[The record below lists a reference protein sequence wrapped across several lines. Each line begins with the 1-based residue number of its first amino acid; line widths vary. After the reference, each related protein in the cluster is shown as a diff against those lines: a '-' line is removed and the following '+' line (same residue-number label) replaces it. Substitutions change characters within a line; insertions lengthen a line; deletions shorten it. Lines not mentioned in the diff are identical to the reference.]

1 MKYVIKFKIEIH
13 GRVDRHDII
22 GAILGQ
28 TGGLL
33 GQEVDL
39 RELQDKGRIGRIKVD
54 IKHQGSKTVG
64 EIEIPSNLSRPE
76 TAVIAAMIETI
87 DKVGPYDARIQL
99 VEIKD
104 LRLEKLEKI
113 VERAKSI
120 LNQWKESTPDTKEI
134 LKKIVSPEKPPEV
147 IYYGDDRLPAGP
159 DVDKS
164 DTVIIVEGRADV
176 INLMKYGIKNT
187 IALEGAKEK
196 VPDTIKE
203 LAKKKTTI
211 AFVDGDRGG
220 ELILKTLLSEVDVD
234 YVARAPPGK
243 EVEDLTGK
251 EITRSLKDIV
261 PADQMR
267 KKLGIEKEEAEKE
280 EVSKSRPEEQKVEE
294 VEEEKEKPAEEA
306 GGKEEKGEVE
316 GGGKE
321 EEQGVQTIAIP
332 KEVLDN
338 INSLKGTLE
347 AVLYDSKW
355 NEIKRLPVR
364 DLVQELESLE
374 DSKVFAI
381 LMDGIITQ
389 RLLDLAASKGVK
401 IIIGVRTG
409 KITVRP
415 KGVQFFTFQDLT

>member
-1 MKYVIKFKIEIH
+1 MKYVVKFKIEIH

-22 GAILGQ
+22 GAIFGQ
-28 TGGLL
+28 TEGLL
-33 GQEVDL
+33 GQEFDL
-39 RELQDKGRIGRIKVD
+39 RELQDKGRVGRIKVD

-87 DKVGPYDARIQL
+87 DKVGPYDAKIQL

-113 VERAKSI
+113 VERAKNI
-120 LNQWKESTPDTKEI
+120 LNQWRESTPDTKEI
-134 LKKIVSPEKPPEV
+134 LKKIVTPEKAPEV

-159 DVDKS
+159 DIDRS

-187 IALEGAKEK
+187 IALEGAKERI
-196 VPDTIKE
+196 PETIKE

-220 ELILKTLLSEVDVD
+220 ELILKTLLSEVDID

-251 EITRSLKDIV
+251 EISRSLKDII

-267 KKLGIEKEEAEKE
+267 KKLGIEKEEAVTEEKE
-280 EVSKSRPEEQKVEE
+280 EEVPTEEVTEKVEE
-294 VEEEKEKPAEEA
+294 LKEEKPKEEVKPPVEKEKPGIE
-306 GGKEEKGEVE
+306 
-316 GGGKE
+316 
-321 EEQGVQTIAIP
+321 TIAIP
-332 KEVLDN
+332 KDVLDK
-338 INSLKGTLE
+338 INDLKGTLE
-347 AVLYDSKW
+347 AILYDAEW
-355 NEIKRLPVR
+355 NETKRVPVR
-364 DLVQELESLE
+364 DLVSELEKIESN
-374 DSKVFAI
+374 VFAI
-381 LMDGIITQ
+381 VMDGIITQ
-389 RLLDLAASKGVK
+389 RLLELADSKGVK

-415 KGVQFFTFQDLT
+415 PGIQFFTFQDLT

>member
-1 MKYVIKFKIEIH
+1 MKYVVKFKIEIH

-22 GAILGQ
+22 GAIFGQ
-28 TGGLL
+28 TEGLL
-33 GQEVDL
+33 GQEFDL
-39 RELQDKGRIGRIKVD
+39 RELQDKGRVGRIKVD
-54 IKHQGSKTVG
+54 IKHQGSKTIG

-87 DKVGPYDARIQL
+87 DKVGPYDAKIQL

-113 VERAKSI
+113 VERAKNI
-120 LNQWKESTPDTKEI
+120 LNQWRESTPDTKEI
-134 LKKIVSPEKPPEV
+134 LKKIVTPEKAPEV

-159 DVDKS
+159 DIDRS

-187 IALEGAKEK
+187 IALEGAKERI
-196 VPDTIKE
+196 PETIKE

-220 ELILKTLLSEVDVD
+220 ELILKTLLSEVDID

-251 EITRSLKDIV
+251 EISRSLKDII

-267 KKLGIEKEEAEKE
+267 KKLGIEKEEAVTEEKKE
-280 EVSKSRPEEQKVEE
+280 EIPTEEVTEKVEE
-294 VEEEKEKPAEEA
+294 LKEEKPKEEAKLPVEKEKPGIE
-306 GGKEEKGEVE
+306 
-316 GGGKE
+316 
-321 EEQGVQTIAIP
+321 TIAIP
-332 KEVLDN
+332 KDVLDK
-338 INSLKGTLE
+338 INDLKGTLE
-347 AVLYDSKW
+347 AILYDAEW
-355 NEIKRLPVR
+355 NETKRVPVR
-364 DLVQELESLE
+364 DLVSELEKIESN
-374 DSKVFAI
+374 VFAI
-381 LMDGIITQ
+381 VMDGIITQ
-389 RLLDLAASKGVK
+389 RLLELADSKGVK

-415 KGVQFFTFQDLT
+415 PGIQFFTFQDLT

>member
-1 MKYVIKFKIEIH
+1 MKYIVKFKIEIH

-22 GAILGQ
+22 GAIFGQ
-28 TGGLL
+28 TEGLL
-33 GQEVDL
+33 GQEFDL
-39 RELQDKGRIGRIKVD
+39 RELQDKGRVGRIKVD

-87 DKVGPYDARIQL
+87 DKVGPYDANIQL
-99 VEIKD
+99 IEIKD

-113 VERAKSI
+113 VERAKNI
-120 LNQWKESTPDTKEI
+120 LNQWRESTPDTKEI
-134 LKKIVSPEKPPEV
+134 LKKIVTPEKAPEV

-159 DVDKS
+159 DVDRS

-196 VPDTIKE
+196 IPDTIKG

-220 ELILKTLLSEVDVD
+220 ELILKTLLSEVDID

-251 EITRSLKDIV
+251 EISRSLKDII

-267 KKLGIEKEEAEKE
+267 KKLGIEKEEVVTEEKLEEKPVEEKQYIEAVEEEEEGPVEQEGAKQVAEE
-280 EVSKSRPEEQKVEE
+280 KVEE
-294 VEEEKEKPAEEA
+294 KKLGIE
-306 GGKEEKGEVE
+306 
-316 GGGKE
+316 
-321 EEQGVQTIAIP
+321 TIAIP
-332 KEVLDN
+332 REVLDE
-338 INSLKGTLE
+338 INDLKGTLE
-347 AVLYDSKW
+347 AILYDSAW
-355 NEIKRLPVR
+355 NEIIKVPVR
-364 DLVQELESLE
+364 DLYAALEKAE
-374 DSKVFAI
+374 DEIFAI
-381 LMDGIITQ
+381 IMDGIITQ
-389 RLLDLAASKGVK
+389 RLLELADSKGIK
-401 IIIGVRTG
+401 IVVGVRTG

-415 KGVQFFTFQDLT
+415 PGIQFFTFQDLT

>member
-1 MKYVIKFKIEIH
+1 LKYVVKFKIEIH

-22 GAILGQ
+22 GAIFGQ
-28 TGGLL
+28 TEGLL
-33 GQEVDL
+33 GQEFDL
-39 RELQDKGRIGRIKVD
+39 RELQDKGRVGRIKVD
-54 IKHQGSKTVG
+54 IKHQGSKTIG

-87 DKVGPYDARIQL
+87 DKVGPYDAKIQL

-113 VERAKSI
+113 VERAKNI
-120 LNQWKESTPDTKEI
+120 LNQWRESTPDTKEI
-134 LKKIVSPEKPPEV
+134 LKKIVTPEKAPEV

-159 DVDKS
+159 DIDRS

-187 IALEGAKEK
+187 IALEGAKERI
-196 VPDTIKE
+196 PETIKE

-220 ELILKTLLSEVDVD
+220 ELILKTLLSEVDID

-251 EITRSLKDIV
+251 EISRSLKDII

-267 KKLGIEKEEAEKE
+267 KKLGIEKEEAVTEEKKE
-280 EVSKSRPEEQKVEE
+280 EIPTEEVTEKVEE
-294 VEEEKEKPAEEA
+294 LKEEKPKEEAKLPVEKEKPGIE
-306 GGKEEKGEVE
+306 
-316 GGGKE
+316 
-321 EEQGVQTIAIP
+321 TIAIP
-332 KEVLDN
+332 KDVLDK
-338 INSLKGTLE
+338 INDLKGTLE
-347 AVLYDSKW
+347 AILYDAEW
-355 NEIKRLPVR
+355 NETKRVPVR
-364 DLVQELESLE
+364 DLVSELEKIESN
-374 DSKVFAI
+374 VFAI
-381 LMDGIITQ
+381 VMDGIITQ
-389 RLLDLAASKGVK
+389 RLLELADSKGVK

-415 KGVQFFTFQDLT
+415 PGIQFFTFQDLT

>member
-1 MKYVIKFKIEIH
+1 MKYVVKFKIEIH

-22 GAILGQ
+22 GAIFGQ
-28 TGGLL
+28 TEGLL
-33 GQEVDL
+33 GQEFDL
-39 RELQDKGRIGRIKVD
+39 RELQDKGRVGRIKVD

-87 DKVGPYDARIQL
+87 DKVGPYDAKIQL

-113 VERAKSI
+113 VERAKNI
-120 LNQWKESTPDTKEI
+120 LNQWRESTPDTKEI
-134 LKKIVSPEKPPEV
+134 LKKIVTPEKAPEV

-159 DVDKS
+159 DIDRS

-187 IALEGAKEK
+187 IALEGAKERI
-196 VPDTIKE
+196 PETIKE

-220 ELILKTLLSEVDVD
+220 ELILKTLLSEVDID

-251 EITRSLKDIV
+251 EISRSLKDII

-267 KKLGIEKEEAEKE
+267 KKLGIEKEEAVTEEKE
-280 EVSKSRPEEQKVEE
+280 EVLTEEVTEKVEE
-294 VEEEKEKPAEEA
+294 LKEEKPKEEVKPPVEKEKPGIE
-306 GGKEEKGEVE
+306 
-316 GGGKE
+316 
-321 EEQGVQTIAIP
+321 TIAIP
-332 KEVLDN
+332 KDVLDK
-338 INSLKGTLE
+338 INDLKGTLE
-347 AVLYDSKW
+347 AILYDAEW
-355 NEIKRLPVR
+355 NETKRVPVR
-364 DLVQELESLE
+364 DLVSELEKIESN
-374 DSKVFAI
+374 VFAI
-381 LMDGIITQ
+381 VMDGIITQ
-389 RLLDLAASKGVK
+389 RLLELADSKGVK

-415 KGVQFFTFQDLT
+415 PGIQFFTFQDLT

>member
-1 MKYVIKFKIEIH
+1 LKYVIKFKIEIH

-22 GAILGQ
+22 GAIFGQ
-28 TGGLL
+28 TEGLL
-33 GQEVDL
+33 GQEFDL

-267 KKLGIEKEEAEKE
+267 KKLGIEKEETGKE
-280 EVSKSRPEEQKVEE
+280 EVAESKPEEKKVKEA
-294 VEEEKEKPAEEA
+294 EEEKEKPAGET
-306 GGKEEKGEVE
+306 GGKEEKVEVE
-316 GGGKE
+316 EGGKVE
-321 EEQGVQTIAIP
+321 EPGVQTIAIP

-347 AVLYDSKW
+347 AVLYDSQW

-364 DLVQELESLE
+364 DLVRELEGLE

-415 KGVQFFTFQDLT
+415 PGVQFFTFQDLT

>member
-1 MKYVIKFKIEIH
+1 LKYVVKFKIEIH

-22 GAILGQ
+22 GAIFGQ
-28 TGGLL
+28 TEGLL
-33 GQEVDL
+33 GPEFDL
-39 RELQDKGRIGRIKVD
+39 RELQDKGRVGRIKVD

-87 DKVGPYDARIQL
+87 DKVGPYDAKIQL

-113 VERAKSI
+113 VERAKNI
-120 LNQWKESTPDTKEI
+120 LNQWRELTPDTKEI
-134 LKKIVSPEKPPEV
+134 LKKIVTPEKTPEV

-159 DVDKS
+159 DIDKS
-164 DTVIIVEGRADV
+164 DTIIIVEGRADV

-196 VPDTIKE
+196 IPETIRE

-220 ELILKTLLSEVDVD
+220 ELILKTLLSEVDID

-251 EITRSLKDIV
+251 EISRSLKDIIL
-261 PADQMR
+261 ADQMR
-267 KKLGIEKEEAEKE
+267 KKLGIEKEEEITEEKTEEMPTEEVTERVEELKE
-280 EVSKSRPEEQKVEE
+280 EKLEEEAKPLPV
-294 VEEEKEKPAEEA
+294 EKEKSGIE
-306 GGKEEKGEVE
+306 
-316 GGGKE
+316 
-321 EEQGVQTIAIP
+321 TIAVP
-332 KEVLDN
+332 KDVLDK
-338 INSLKGTLE
+338 INDLRGTLE
-347 AVLYDSKW
+347 AILYDAEW
-355 NEIKRLPVR
+355 NEIKRIPVR
-364 DLVQELESLE
+364 DLVAEIDKTE
-374 DSKVFAI
+374 DNIFAI
-381 LMDGIITQ
+381 IMDGIITQ
-389 RLLDLAASKGVK
+389 RLLELADSKRVK
-401 IIIGVRTG
+401 IIIGVRTS

-415 KGVQFFTFQDLT
+415 PGIQFFTFQDLT